1 MTKTAILNYNKNIAF
16 LLKKYL
22 DIYLTAFF
30 TVEVLLLAILF
41 FISPSAAISH
51 TSHSLPEQQPQP
63 KEILKL
69 INNKRRSFY
78 LPPLSP
84 DAKLTA
90 AARQRAIDIFRGQY
104 FSHLT
109 PEGKKFSQA
118 IKDQQYSYR
127 RAGENLAL
135 FLTSS
140 QTVVDAWLNSP
151 SHRRNLLNLYY
162 RHTGIVVARGYFQG
176 QPAIL
181 VVQIFAQP
189 IDQN

>member
-1 MTKTAILNYNKNIAF
+1 MKKIKIFNCKQNIAF

-22 DIYLTAFF
+22 QIYLVAFF

-41 FISPSAAISH
+41 FISPTAAIST
-51 TSHSLPEQQPQP
+51 TSHPLPKQQPQP

-69 INNKRRSFY
+69 INDKRRTFY

-84 DAKLTA
+84 DARLTT
-90 AARQRAIDIFRGQY
+90 AARQRAIDIFHNQH
-104 FSHLT
+104 FSHFNSQG
-109 PEGKKFSQA
+109 EKFSQT
-118 IKDQQYSYR
+118 IKEQQYLYR

-135 FLTSS
+135 FLNSS
-140 QTVVDAWLNSP
+140 QTVVDAWLDSP
-151 SHRRNLLNLYY
+151 SHRRNLLNPYY
-162 RHTGIVVARGYFQG
+162 RHTGIVVAKGYFKG
-176 QPAIL
+176 KPAIL